1 MNKTKKSIS
10 LPEFDQIPPPAPA
23 PSGWTIAGFTI
34 AIILLLI
41 LLGISAAIVNK
52 VYYSSI
58 QCTAPTCLTPTTNT
72 ASADVI
78 SSTLD
83 SLAFA
88 IIGNGIGDGKN
99 GFGNGNGCGASC
111 FQNSLDS
118 INSDVSQVGEI
129 LNEWL
134 IYPQSVC
141 HNNQGVFNVSQYFGP
156 LNSTYVAIRI
166 FDNIGQPTNYSD
178 PTRTNI
184 TYFPGVP
191 GAPPFGSGLGV
202 ILPTFPGNKINHTRF
217 GKFQSVPY
225 TIFFFM
231 NLSLSTISPTDN
243 RITVFLRNIEDRGP
257 NNLEHRR
264 YKAALTKSKVVG
276 RYTNKIDKF
285 MNNIYDSWVI
295 NKANVLSTFKTR
307 LIDFFLDFHLGTA
320 DHPQFIKDYFSDFLF
335 FISTVDSANVS
346 AARAMS
352 GHMNTQCVR
361 NYFFE
366 RIAIIQE
373 TGQTDTITWNW
384 INAGMPIEA
393 TVMEAIHN
401 IVAFSQFNH
410 VVQLLVSQTMNPGST
425 PGTGGYTFLKLFSL
439 AGVGVPISFAPQ
451 FAPNFYNTTLYS
463 GTPEQLQINVVRE
476 FMRITLP
483 NNLWFSTDRSAVC
496 PTTTT
501 CSVHT
506 QTRHVPQMIQIR
518 AEYEKAG
525 LQFSPSYPWS
535 PIGGPGWTAATQLF
549 GVYDP
554 SRYNAFMAKFSDA
567 VYSGTATNPAFD
579 SSDLPA
585 ALLNT
590 INSFHVSPVDNET
603 QIPAGDDSMFPIFP
617 QPIYSAFGL
626 GARRCP
632 GEEFNQY
639 LIFKLFKI
647 MQNLSFYDDC
657 VLNPSR
663 CIPTSP
669 NFVYPMVPLAPF
681 FGLPDSLFVASA
693 V

>member
-1 MNKTKKSIS
+1 MSKNIKKSVQT

-23 PSGWTIAGFTI
+23 PSGWTIAGWTI
-34 AIILLLI
+34 AIVLLLI
-41 LLGISAAIVNK
+41 LLGISAAVVNK
-52 VYYSSI
+52 LYYSSI
-58 QCTAPTCLTPTTNT
+58 QCTAPSCTTPVPMTETTTGVNPADILT
-72 ASADVI
+72 
-78 SSTLD
+78 
-83 SLAFA
+83 SLAGVSV
-88 IIGNGIGDGKN
+88 GNGQGQCN
-99 GFGNGNGCGASC
+99 GRHCL
-111 FQNSLDS
+111 QDSLDS
-118 INSDVSQVGEI
+118 INSDVAQVGEI

-141 HNNQGVFNVSQYFGP
+141 HNNQGVFNVSQYFP
-156 LNSTYVAIRI
+156 ALLPTFTAIGY
-166 FDNIGQPTNYSD
+166 FDNIGEPTNYSD

-191 GAPPFGSGLGV
+191 VAPPFGSGAGV

-243 RITVFLRNIEDRGP
+243 RLTVFLRNLEDRGS

-285 MNNIYDSWVI
+285 MTNIYDSWVI
-295 NKANVLSTFKTR
+295 NKANLLSTFKSR
-307 LIDFFLDFHLGTA
+307 LIDFFLDFHLGVA
-320 DHPQFIKDYFSDFLF
+320 NHPQFVKDFFSDFLF
-335 FISTVDSANVS
+335 FISATDSAQVS
-346 AARAMS
+346 AIRAMS

-361 NYFFE
+361 EYFFD
-366 RIAIIQE
+366 RIALIQQ

-384 INAGMPIEA
+384 INAGMPVEA

-410 VVQLLVSQTMNPGST
+410 VVQLLVSQAMNPAST

-439 AGVGVPISFAPQ
+439 AGAGVPLSFAPQ
-451 FAPNFYNTTLYS
+451 FAPGYVNTTLYN

-496 PTTTT
+496 PT

-535 PIGGPGWTAATQLF
+535 PIGGPGFTAASQLF
-549 GVYDP
+549 AVYDP
-554 SRYNAFMAKFSDA
+554 SRYTAFMAKFSDA
-567 VYSGTATNPAFD
+567 VYSGTSTNPPFD
-579 SSDLPA
+579 ASDLPA
-585 ALLNT
+585 ALTNS
-590 INSFHVSPVDNET
+590 INAFHVSPVDNET
-603 QIPAGDDSMFPIFP
+603 QIPLGDDSMFPVFT

-632 GEEFNQY
+632 GEEFNQF
-639 LIFKLFKI
+639 LIFKLFKV
-647 MQNLSFYDDC
+647 MQDLKFYDDC

-663 CIPTSP
+663 CDPLSP
-669 NFVYPMVPLAPF
+669 NFIYPTVPLAPF
-681 FGLPDSLFVASA
+681 FGLPDSLFVTP
-693 V
+693 VV